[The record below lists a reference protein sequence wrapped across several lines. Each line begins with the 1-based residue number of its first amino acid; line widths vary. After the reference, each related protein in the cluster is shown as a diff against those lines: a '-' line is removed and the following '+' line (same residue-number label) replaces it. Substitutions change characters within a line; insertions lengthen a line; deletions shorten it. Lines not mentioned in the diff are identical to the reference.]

1 MKSKF
6 KLRGIFNKMNKQE
19 AQISYTRVEKEYF
32 KKLWNKVTDEIKSQT
47 TRPKKGIKNGTN

>member
-1 MKSKF
+1 
-6 KLRGIFNKMNKQE
+6 MNKQE

-47 TRPKKGIKNGTN
+47 IRPKKGIKNETN